1 MTLIIILPMPES
13 RRELYRIVY
22 PLVERPTFEAG
33 RYLFEVIDVSEK
45 GIRYEMGNRRL
56 PEVGTEV
63 GGVVQFR
70 SGEEV
75 AVVGEVIRAREGI
88 VVLAL
93 NPPLPYAQILAEQR
107 YLRSKGYT
115 LKD

>member
-1 MTLIIILPMPES
+1 MPES
-13 RRELYRIVY
+13 RRELYRILY

-33 RYLFEVIDVSEK
+33 RFLLEVIDVSEK
-45 GIRYEMGNRRL
+45 GIRIDIGMRRL
-56 PEVGTEV
+56 PEVGSEM
-63 GGVVQFR
+63 GGTIQFR
-70 SGEEV
+70 SGDELEV
-75 AVVGEVIRAREGI
+75 QGEVIRAREGTL
-88 VVLAL
+88 VLAL